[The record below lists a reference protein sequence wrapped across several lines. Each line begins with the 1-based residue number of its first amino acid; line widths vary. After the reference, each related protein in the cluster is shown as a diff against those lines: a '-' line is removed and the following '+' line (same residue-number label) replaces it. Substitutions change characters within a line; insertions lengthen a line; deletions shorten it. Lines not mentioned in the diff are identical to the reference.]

1 MIVLRS
7 PADVAAIKHPGIH
20 WLIRERLAEMKL
32 DEPFDQFGEL
42 ILVEAGDNPAAVESS
57 SGCWITTGLFGYE
70 NFGSPDFMPSFE
82 WLEHHP
88 EAECWEMLFV
98 MSDDGFGTV
107 LFVPDSPDIDPD
119 LLAFC
124 RQYATTETE

>member
-1 MIVLRS
+1 MRILRN

-20 WLIRERLAEMKL
+20 RLIRERLAEMKL

-42 ILVEAGDNPAAVESS
+42 VVVESGDNP
-57 SGCWITTGLFGYE
+57 
-70 NFGSPDFMPSFE
+70 GSIE
-82 WLEHHP
+82 WLEHQP
-88 EAECWEMLFV
+88 EHQCYEMLFV

-107 LFVPDSPDIDPD
+107 LFVPDDDDIDPD

-124 RQYATTETE
+124 RQYATE